1 MKKTNISIIGSGNV
15 ATHLALALHGA
26 GHSIRQVLSREYDH
40 AALLAQRVSAIA
52 IDKPARLD
60 DQSEIYLLAVNDDA
74 LYDLALDLP
83 SYANKIFLH
92 PSGSTPADVLK
103 RLSRNYGV
111 VWSPQTFVRDLAM
124 DYTRLPLCIEGSN
137 AATEQTIEELF
148 ATVSGQIY
156 HLNYE
161 QRRWA
166 HLAAVFVNN
175 FGNAVNAL
183 AQEVALAH
191 GIDFAML
198 RPLADATVKKMDYGQ
213 LWPQQTGPAIRHDQ
227 KTLDSQRR
235 LLVGDPRLMQLYDL
249 MTDIIQTPH
258 DPTAL

>member
-1 MKKTNISIIGSGNV
+1 
-15 ATHLALALHGA
+15 
-26 GHSIRQVLSREYDH
+26 
-40 AALLAQRVSAIA
+40 
-52 IDKPARLD
+52 
-60 DQSEIYLLAVNDDA
+60 
-74 LYDLALDLP
+74 
-83 SYANKIFLH
+83 
-92 PSGSTPADVLK
+92 
-103 RLSRNYGV
+103 
-111 VWSPQTFVRDLAM
+111 M